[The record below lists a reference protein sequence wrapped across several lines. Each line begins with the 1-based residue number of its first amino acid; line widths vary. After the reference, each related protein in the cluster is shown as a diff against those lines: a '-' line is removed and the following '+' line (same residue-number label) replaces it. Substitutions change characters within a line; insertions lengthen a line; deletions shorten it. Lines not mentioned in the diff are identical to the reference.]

1 MPVLLVK
8 QPQIIHVKQ
17 TCYRAWYLLRTTT
30 YLYSHDMGHDV
41 TIYRDIS
48 CDITHTRPPRNTRH
62 KSKFNENPP
71 PRRGLLL
78 FFSAVSLPSSW
89 MCSSGLF
96 LSFSCCPSAG
106 HIIGLTVSHA
116 NSNLVP
122 SGLGLLP
129 ERMHVFF
136 FFHFSFSPFFP
147 CLFSLDTWYLVLLT
161 AVVAR
166 YLIYYCC

>member
-1 MPVLLVK
+1 MIRYLDIPYLV
-8 QPQIIHVKQ
+8 I
-17 TCYRAWYLLRTTT
+17 
-30 YLYSHDMGHDV
+30 SHDTGHDV
-41 TIYRDIS
+41 AIYRDVP
-48 CDITHTRPPRNTRH
+48 CDITHIRSPRNTSH
-62 KSKFNENPP
+62 KSKFNENHH
-71 PRRGLLL
+71 LVAVCSC
-78 FFSAVSLPSSW
+78 FFRLYLGPHIGCVRLA
-89 MCSSGLF
+89 F
-96 LSFSCCPSAG
+96 LSFFCCPSAG
-106 HIIGLTVSHA
+106 HIIELTVSPA

-129 ERMHVFF
+129 ERLHFFF